1 MKRALIPTL
10 SALLALL
17 LLCGCTGARAP
28 TPTPSPTPGVSASPQ
43 PSVTSTSDPTQP
55 SASPAVSNSAPATT
69 APSAAV
75 THTSAPQPVA
85 TPRPAPTSAPVHHHS
100 YTSVVT
106 PPSCTTQGYTTYTC
120 ACGAHYQD
128 HVTAALG
135 HSFGAW
141 VITVAPTASSSGT
154 KVRTC
159 TRCGAQESATISP
172 VFDPNSVASQVVN
185 LVNQERAKAG
195 LSPLTAVGN
204 LHSYAQTRSTELVSV
219 FDHVRPDGSNPL
231 TSVFNLGSYSTA
243 GENIAMGYSSAQAV
257 MDGWMNSPG
266 HRANILNANFTSIGV
281 GCYNHNGVLYWTQ
294 IFAG

>member
-1 MKRALIPTL
+1 MKRTLIPTL

-28 TPTPSPTPGVSASPQ
+28 TPTPSSTPGVSASPQ
-43 PSVTSTSDPTQP
+43 PSVTPTSDPTEP
-55 SASPAVSNSAPATT
+55 SASPAASSSPPATA

-75 THTSAPQPVA
+75 THTAAPRPVA
-85 TPRPAPTSAPVHHHS
+85 TPRPTPTPAPVHHHS

-120 ACGAHYQD
+120 ACGARYQD
-128 HVTAALG
+128 HFTAALG

-141 VITVAPTASSSGT
+141 VTTVAPTASSAGT

-159 TRCGAQESATISP
+159 TRCGAQESATIPP
-172 VFDPNSVASQVVN
+172 VFDPSSMASQVVD

-195 LSPLTAVGN
+195 LSPLTAVSN
-204 LHSYAQTRSTELVSV
+204 LNSFAQTRSTELVTV

-231 TSVFNLGSYSTA
+231 TAVFGLGNYSTA

-257 MDGWMNSPG
+257 MEGWMNSPG
-266 HRANILNANFTSIGV
+266 HRANILSANFTSIGV
-281 GCYNHNGVLYWTQ
+281 GCYSSNGVLYWTQ
-294 IFAG
+294 VFAG

>member
-1 MKRALIPTL
+1 MKRTLIPTL

-17 LLCGCTGARAP
+17 LLCGCTGAGAP
-28 TPTPSPTPGVSASPQ
+28 TPTPSSTPGVSASPQ
-43 PSVTSTSDPTQP
+43 PSVTPTSDPTQP
-55 SASPAVSNSAPATT
+55 SASPAASSSAPAT
-69 APSAAV
+69 AVPSAVV
-75 THTSAPQPVA
+75 TPTAAPRPVA
-85 TPRPAPTSAPVHHHS
+85 TPRPAQTPAPVHHHS

-120 ACGAHYQD
+120 ACGARYQD

-141 VITVAPTASSSGT
+141 VTTVAPTASAAGT
-154 KVRTC
+154 QVRTC
-159 TRCGAQESATISP
+159 TRCGAQESATLPP
-172 VFDPNSVASQVVN
+172 VFEPSSTARQVVD

-204 LHSYAQTRSTELVSV
+204 LHSYAHTRSTELVTV

-231 TSVFNLGSYSTA
+231 TAVFSLGSYSTA

-257 MDGWMNSPG
+257 MEGWMNSPG
-266 HRANILNANFTSIGV
+266 HRANILSANFTSIGV
-281 GCYNHNGVLYWTQ
+281 GCYSYNGVLYWTQ